1 MTKLRSC
8 KLLTLVPAGDQKTG
22 SAGKLS
28 GWQRACAVFMLGV
41 AMPIALPARTFTTLH
56 SFSGTDGA
64 NSYTGLVQGTDGSFY
79 GTTIDGGANA
89 GGNIFK
95 ISPSG
100 KLTSLYSFCSQSNCT
115 DGQYPVTML
124 VQGPDGNFYGT
135 TQSGGTNG
143 GFGTVFKI
151 TPRGALTT
159 LHSFNGTGDGAA
171 PYGSL
176 ALAINGNFYGTANV
190 GGTYGAGNVFKITPS
205 GKLTTLYSFC
215 SQSGCPDGQYPVG
228 PLIQATDGNVYGT
241 THAGGNNSCT
251 DGCGT
256 VFKITP
262 SGKLTTLHRFDT
274 TDGDYPYGGLVEG
287 AKMFYGTTGGGGA
300 DNWGTVFKMTSSGKL
315 TTLHSFNGTD
325 GSNAYALSL
334 ATNGDF
340 YGTTSTGGV
349 DVDGTIFKITPGGTL
364 TILHTFD
371 GKDGKNLYGGLVQG
385 TNGMF
390 YGTTYFGG
398 ANNDGTVFSL
408 AVGLGP
414 FVETRPT
421 SGKVGASVIILGTN
435 LTGAS
440 SVTFDGTPATFKV
453 ISKSEIKT
461 TVPDGATSGT
471 VKVTTPSRKLSSNV
485 PFQVTK

>member
-1 MTKLRSC
+1 
-8 KLLTLVPAGDQKTG
+8 
-22 SAGKLS
+22 
-28 GWQRACAVFMLGV
+28 
-41 AMPIALPARTFTTLH
+41 
-56 SFSGTDGA
+56 
-64 NSYTGLVQGTDGSFY
+64 
-79 GTTIDGGANA
+79 
-89 GGNIFK
+89 
-95 ISPSG
+95 
-100 KLTSLYSFCSQSNCT
+100 
-115 DGQYPVTML
+115 
-124 VQGPDGNFYGT
+124 
-135 TQSGGTNG
+135 
-143 GFGTVFKI
+143 
-151 TPRGALTT
+151 
-159 LHSFNGTGDGAA
+159 
-171 PYGSL
+171 
-176 ALAINGNFYGTANV
+176 
-190 GGTYGAGNVFKITPS
+190 
-205 GKLTTLYSFC
+205 
-215 SQSGCPDGQYPVG
+215 
-228 PLIQATDGNVYGT
+228 
-241 THAGGNNSCT
+241 
-251 DGCGT
+251 
-256 VFKITP
+256 
-262 SGKLTTLHRFDT
+262 
-274 TDGDYPYGGLVEG
+274 
-287 AKMFYGTTGGGGA
+287 
-300 DNWGTVFKMTSSGKL
+300 MTSSGKL
-315 TTLHSFNGTD
+315 TTLHSFNGMD

-349 DVDGTIFKITPGGTL
+349 DVDGTIFKITLGGTL

-471 VKVTTPSRKLSSNV
+471 VTVTTPSRKLSSNV